1 MEYCEESKYMQ
12 NLFVCWFDIVY
23 FIKNSLWKFRD
34 LSFRISCWICWGRS
48 ENAYFFVMEIF
59 FSLPTNIPYFQANL
73 VRTQNSWQHISCF
86 SGSPKIHFCYIQWT
100 MDLIILKHVV
110 KGFAELIRHLLNFEL
125 FTVNLI
131 LNVVNPIMR
140 RKKNQLI

>member
-1 MEYCEESKYMQ
+1 MK
-12 NLFVCWFDIVY
+12 
-23 FIKNSLWKFRD
+23 
-34 LSFRISCWICWGRS
+34 
-48 ENAYFFVMEIF
+48 
-59 FSLPTNIPYFQANL
+59 
-73 VRTQNSWQHISCF
+73 
-86 SGSPKIHFCYIQWT
+86 

-140 RKKNQLI
+140 RKKSINLVVQYLALQLNSKQNQRWTRQTSRHKNKML

>member
-1 MEYCEESKYMQ
+1 
-12 NLFVCWFDIVY
+12 
-23 FIKNSLWKFRD
+23 
-34 LSFRISCWICWGRS
+34 
-48 ENAYFFVMEIF
+48 
-59 FSLPTNIPYFQANL
+59 
-73 VRTQNSWQHISCF
+73 
-86 SGSPKIHFCYIQWT
+86 

-140 RKKNQLI
+140 RKKSINLVVPYLACSPVEFKTEPNADKTNFTT